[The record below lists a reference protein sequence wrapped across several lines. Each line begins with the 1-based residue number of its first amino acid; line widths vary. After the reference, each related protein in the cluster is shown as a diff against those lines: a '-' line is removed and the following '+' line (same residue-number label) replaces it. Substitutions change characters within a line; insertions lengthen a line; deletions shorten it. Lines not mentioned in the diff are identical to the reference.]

1 MTALLVSVRDREEA
15 RLCLAAG
22 VDLIDVKEPGRGPLG
37 QAPSETLTGILDE
50 VASRCPVSAALGE
63 LAEWTDGALPGEVD
77 RLHFVKWGLSR
88 SGDGWRDR
96 LSRLRDLVEA
106 RPTCKVVLTCYA
118 DHSRASS
125 PTPDEVCHHTIVSR
139 GSVLLIDTWSKDG
152 TRLLDWLPHHTLER
166 IIGAC
171 HDSGVRV
178 ALGGSLGR
186 RDMEKLLPLNPDW
199 VAIRGAACVQGRRD
213 GPLDPPSV
221 SAFVDLIRSTS
232 AG

>member
-1 MTALLVSVRDREEA
+1 MTALLISVRDREEA
-15 RLCLAAG
+15 RLCLRAG

-50 VASRCPVSAALGE
+50 VASRRPVSAALGE
-63 LAEWTDGALPGEVD
+63 LADWPDGALPGEVD

-88 SGDGWRDR
+88 CGDGWRDR

-106 RPTCKVVLTCYA
+106 SPTCKVVLACYA
-118 DHSRASS
+118 DHLRASS
-125 PTPDEVCHHTIVSR
+125 PPPDEVCHHAIVS
-139 GSVLLIDTWSKDG
+139 GASVLLIDTWSKDG
-152 TRLLDWLPHHTLER
+152 TRLLDWLPRHALER
-166 IIGAC
+166 LIETS
-171 HDSGVRV
+171 HDAGVRV

-186 RDMEKLLPLNPDW
+186 RDIESVLPLHPDW

-221 SAFVDLIRSTS
+221 SALVDLLR
-232 AG
+232 